1 MPKLRAA
8 SLFLIL
14 IAFGMGLAR
23 AETPQPYT
31 DGAFEKLNAAGAPII
46 VFVHADWCPV
56 CHVQKPIVDGFA
68 GSKPY
73 GGVNV
78 LVVDFDKQKDVLR
91 KFDVDRQSTLIAY
104 RGGREVGRQVGIT
117 QKDLIEIL
125 FQRASGQGG
134 G

>member
-78 LVVDFDKQKDVLR
+78 LVVDFDKQKDAVKYFGARL
-91 KFDVDRQSTLIAY
+91 QSTLIAFK
-104 RGGREVGRQVGIT
+104 GATETGRSVGDT
-117 QKDLIEIL
+117 QREAIAALLNKTL
-125 FQRASGQGG
+125 
-134 G
+134 